1 MHPELSKPAT
11 RAAHRAQMNVTNAPA
26 QRCFPHFKLLV
37 SGNVPQTNELP
48 LFSVAPHFVYRIV
61 SFGEGEAKN
70 RGAGG
75 GGESAKKK
83 PKLAQRDESEISKDG
98 NLRGERA
105 ERSVSQRLRSRRSR
119 SASLLS
125 TRRNSSQQRPSSTR
139 EPNNLAPAL
148 FPIC

>member
-1 MHPELSKPAT
+1 MYPELSEPAT
-11 RAAHRAQMNVTNAPA
+11 RAAHPAQMNVTNAPA

-61 SFGEGEAKN
+61 IFRGGEAKN
-70 RGAGG
+70 RGSRGRG
-75 GGESAKKK
+75 RKCKT
-83 PKLAQRDESEISKDG
+83 KLAQRDESEISKDG

-105 ERSVSQRLRSRRSR
+105 ERSVSQRLRSRGSR

-125 TRRNSSQQRPSSTR
+125 TRRSSSQQRPSTR